1 MQSSSSIKFSL
12 FFIGIILI
20 TGLLFYSNS
29 LVNRLRDDNRD
40 IVKVYSQIIAKTINE
55 PSDTNLNFVFD
66 EIIKKVQF
74 PIIYSNAQ
82 KEPQYSRNLDKELNN
97 EDLIK
102 NMESMDKQNKPIPII
117 YTENKLNKLHTLGY
131 LHYGNSDLIKK
142 LMWLP
147 YLEILT
153 VSLFV
158 GLGFIGFNSI
168 RNSEKRN
175 IWVGMARE
183 TAHQLGTPVSALMGW
198 TDRIKS
204 NPDESLIVIKEME
217 LDLERLNQISD
228 RFSKI
233 GSETSLEKISLKNLV
248 NEQVAYIKKR
258 LPSLGNNINIDI
270 KDVEDIYIE
279 GNITLLGW
287 AIENIIKNGI
297 DSIKNEEGKII
308 INVLTNKQFGLIH
321 IIDNGIGIDKKDWKN
336 IFRPGFSTKT
346 RGWGLGLSL
355 VNRIVKE
362 IHHGEIKVIQ
372 SEKDIGSTFEIR
384 LKKVG

>member
-1 MQSSSSIKFSL
+1 
-12 FFIGIILI
+12 
-20 TGLLFYSNS
+20 
-29 LVNRLRDDNRD
+29 
-40 IVKVYSQIIAKTINE
+40 
-55 PSDTNLNFVFD
+55 
-66 EIIKKVQF
+66 
-74 PIIYSNAQ
+74 
-82 KEPQYSRNLDKELNN
+82 
-97 EDLIK
+97 
-102 NMESMDKQNKPIPII
+102 
-117 YTENKLNKLHTLGY
+117 
-131 LHYGNSDLIKK
+131 
-142 LMWLP
+142 
-147 YLEILT
+147 
-153 VSLFV
+153 
-158 GLGFIGFNSI
+158 
-168 RNSEKRN
+168 
-175 IWVGMARE
+175 
-183 TAHQLGTPVSALMGW
+183 
-198 TDRIKS
+198 
-204 NPDESLIVIKEME
+204 IKEME